1 MERLLDVTAAAEDR
15 HFWFVGLR
23 RFARAWLDR
32 AVPARRPL
40 RVLDCGSGTGRNLD
54 WLNAYGWAM
63 GVELSPTGLAIG
75 RRHGRRMVRGSV
87 DALPVPDGAFDVVTS
102 FDVLYALDDDTERAA
117 LREMHRALA
126 PGGVLLV
133 NVAALDIL
141 TGRHSALALE
151 RRRYT
156 RDRLRARLDA
166 AGFEVIRMSYTNAVT
181 LPLTLA
187 VRLAQ
192 RWRGAATDAGETEM
206 TVPPAPVNAALAAL
220 LEMEAWVTGRWSLPA
235 GSSLMAVARRR

>member
-1 MERLLDVTAAAEDR
+1 MERLLEVTAAAEDR
-15 HFWFVGLR
+15 HFWFIGLR
-23 RFARAWLDR
+23 RFARTLLD
-32 AVPARRPL
+32 AALPGRRPV

-54 WLNAYGWAM
+54 WLNAYGWAA
-63 GVELSPTGLAIG
+63 GVELSPAGLAVG
-75 RRHGRRMVRGSV
+75 RRHGRRMMRGTV
-87 DALPVPDGAFDVVTS
+87 AALPVPAGAFDVVTS

-126 PGGVLLV
+126 PGGLLLV

-141 TGRHSALALE
+141 TGRHAALAHE

-156 RDRLRARLDA
+156 TPRLRARLED

-192 RWRGAATDAGETEM
+192 RCRGSAAAAGEQEM
-206 TVPPAPVNAALAAL
+206 TVPPAPLNAVLAGL
-220 LEMEAWVTGRWSLPA
+220 LRMEAWIVGRWSLPA
-235 GSSLMAVARRR
+235 GSSLMAVARKR

>member
-1 MERLLDVTAAAEDR
+1 MERLLTVTAAAEDR

-23 RFARAWLDR
+23 SFARTLLNR

-54 WLNAYGWAM
+54 WLNAYGWAL
-63 GVELSPTGLAIG
+63 GVELSPTGLTIG

-87 DALPVPDGAFDVVTS
+87 DALPVPDAAFDVVTS
-102 FDVLYALDDDTERAA
+102 FDVLYALDDETERAA
-117 LREMHRALA
+117 LREMHRALT

-141 TGRHSALALE
+141 RGRHSALALE

-156 RDRLRARLDA
+156 RARLRSRLES
-166 AGFEVIRMSYTNAVT
+166 AGFEIIRMSYTNAAT

-192 RWRGAATDAGETEM
+192 RWRGAGADAGETEM
-206 TVPPAPVNAALAAL
+206 TVPPAPVNAALAVVL
-220 LEMEAWVTGRWSLPA
+220 RLESWIVGRWSLPA